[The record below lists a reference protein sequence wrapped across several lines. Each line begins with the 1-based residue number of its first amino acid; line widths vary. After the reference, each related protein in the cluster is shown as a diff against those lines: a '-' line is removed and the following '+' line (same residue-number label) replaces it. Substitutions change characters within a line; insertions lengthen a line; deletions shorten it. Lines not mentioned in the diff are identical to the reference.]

1 MFNIFKKETKN
12 KKIQATMESIVAN
25 LAAINNKNQSMIMN
39 SKQSSGF
46 KNNNFYDVEYKDS
59 PKNIQET
66 NNKPLKDEVIIEV
79 ESKPKQIK
87 PDYLSQAKLIFKNKL
102 IFIPILFCL
111 IFILALYNTKM
122 PFVELEPL
130 KLSNQDIVLK
140 SKNHQFFAKINKSF
154 QSQNIEGV
162 YTVNL
167 GKIEGDNKVIVGGIL
182 DLGFIKLNGLNTKEF
197 NVKRDYSPVDYK
209 TDLAKYYDTLKP
221 TIKFKFLGEEKDFKL
236 FINNELLYGG
246 DLKDP
251 KCDLVG
257 ESLACKIDFGSEKS
271 KDLEFKIIDK
281 AGNINI
287 SDKQTIEFVNAIDFN
302 CDKKYLEIEGK
313 IKCISNT
320 EGILKYK
327 EVDYVLNKD
336 KEFVIPMV
344 LDDGKTNIELSFVS
358 ALSFKKDIVIEA
370 EINKQN
376 NILEF
381 KTNVI
386 ENLNGTKGQIITL
399 NAVAGNDATLDLSQS
414 YYLNPINGSRFSLKK
429 NLNFEVF
436 KKESTTI
443 FSDLYA
449 NNSDK
454 LNTIIRIKM
463 SNKVG
468 INTYYQCTKEFNQL
482 EFSCTKL

>member
-1 MFNIFKKETKN
+1 MFNIFKKKQKN

-39 SKQSSGF
+39 SKQSNGF
-46 KNNNFYDVEYKDS
+46 RNNNFYDVENMDS
-59 PKNIQET
+59 PRDIQHSDYE
-66 NNKPLKDEVIIEV
+66 PSKDEVIIEV
-79 ESKPKQIK
+79 ESKPKIPK
-87 PDYLSQAKLIFKNKL
+87 TNFVDVLKNLTKNKL
-102 IFIPILFCL
+102 IFIPVLMGL
-111 IFILALYNTKM
+111 VLILALYNTKM
-122 PFVELEPL
+122 PFIELEPL

-154 QSQNIEGV
+154 QSQPIQGV
-162 YTVNL
+162 NTVNL
-167 GKIEGDNKVIVGGIL
+167 GKIEGDNKIVVGGIL
-182 DLGFIKLNGLNTKEF
+182 DLGIIKLNGLNTKEF
-197 NVKRDYSPVDYK
+197 NVKRDYSPIDYK
-209 TDLAKYYDTLKP
+209 TDIAKYYDTLKP
-221 TIKFKFLGEEKDFKL
+221 TVKFKFVNEEKDFRL
-236 FINNELLYGG
+236 FINNELVYGG
-246 DLKDP
+246 DQKETN
-251 KCDLVG
+251 CELVID
-257 ESLACKIDFGSEKS
+257 SLGCKVDFGPDK
-271 KDLEFKIIDK
+271 KKNLEFKIIDK

-287 SDKQTIEFVNAIDFN
+287 SDIQTIEYIDAIDFN
-302 CDKKYLEIEGK
+302 CDKKYIENEGK

-320 EGILKYK
+320 DGILKFK

-358 ALSFKKDIVIEA
+358 SLSFKKDIVIEA
-370 EINKQN
+370 DINKQN

-381 KTNVI
+381 KTNII

-414 YYLNPINGSRFSLKK
+414 YYLNPLNGNRFPLKK

-449 NNSDK
+449 NNTDK
-454 LNTIIRIKM
+454 LNTIIKVKM
-463 SNKVG
+463 SNKAG
-468 INTYYQCTKEFNQL
+468 INSYYQCTKEFNQL
-482 EFSCTKL
+482 EFNCTKL